1 MKKHLLK
8 ILFIFLLFSTFNSY
22 EEIQYSIVTG
32 LLGPVHDSFS
42 VTFNKNNGIKAQY
55 EKVGSFGEDD
65 YKPKG
70 KKEFNLTNEELGLPN
85 MKELFKLFDKIDFP
99 EKTDW
104 TDNGLFDVPVWN
116 LIVDGK
122 KYYSNVGTEFMSKFK
137 EIVNLNEIK
146 SYCVNLYNSDNK

>member
-8 ILFIFLLFSTFNSY
+8 ILFIFLLFSTFSSY
-22 EEIQYSIVTG
+22 EEIEYRISTG
-32 LLGPVHDSFS
+32 FISKVFDSFS
-42 VTFNKNNGIKAQY
+42 VTFNRNNGIKAEY
-55 EKVGSFGEDD
+55 EKIGTLEEDIN

-70 KKEFNLTNEELGLPN
+70 KKLYNLTNEELGLPS

-104 TDNGLFDVPVWN
+104 TDNGLFDVSVWQ

-122 KYYSNVGTEFMSKFK
+122 KYHSNVGTEFLSKFK
-137 EIVNLNEIK
+137 EIVNVNEIK
-146 SYCVNLYNSDNK
+146 SYCSKLYDK